1 MIVEVKYRSC
11 NIGYIILYHFW
22 GDWLSASLGV
32 FEDYSAS
39 LVMDSSYNWNCSLPQ
54 KTESVGV
61 EGDIVSAN
69 CCVLHRL
76 LETEYEVTGY
86 ESLYAAFKC
95 TKPFAILC
103 PFCSLKYTHFL
114 NCTLLKLL
122 SLLVAPMILNSI
134 YKIDYFSL
142 GLQLYWWR
150 VIKNTCLCHWE

>member
-1 MIVEVKYRSC
+1 MDEIIAGFQNRCLTYFWWITMILTSSIWKICYNFTGWNSDYPSWDCWWKKLMRAQMIVEVKYRSC

-69 CCVLHRL
+69 CCVLYRL
-76 LETEYEVTGY
+76 LETEYWSY
-86 ESLYAAFKC
+86 RIW
-95 TKPFAILC
+95 KP
-103 PFCSLKYTHFL
+103 
-114 NCTLLKLL
+114 
-122 SLLVAPMILNSI
+122 
-134 YKIDYFSL
+134 
-142 GLQLYWWR
+142 
-150 VIKNTCLCHWE
+150 TCCI